1 MINPFAVILPSA
13 GLGTRFGKEIP
24 KQYQKIQGKLVINYS
39 LELFLTFKECKKIVI
54 AISNVDDFHH
64 PLLEDNRI
72 EIIQGGHSR
81 ADSVRRCFDK
91 LVSID
96 SHEDVLIHDA
106 ARPCVQLEDLTN
118 FLEIFS
124 LSQYAGMIFAN
135 PCTDTLKSS
144 KNGKIIIGTE
154 DRSFLWQAQTP
165 QIFRFE
171 NLYNAYNSYSGEI
184 NELTD
189 ESAIFDELKDE
200 IALYKNSSNNIKIT
214 HSEDLQLAEYLIKNI
229 KK

>member
-54 AISNVDDFHH
+54 AISNLDDFHH
-64 PLLEDNRI
+64 PLLKDSRI
-72 EIIQGGHSR
+72 EIIQGGNSR

-96 SHEDVLIHDA
+96 SQEDVLIHDS
-106 ARPCVQLEDLTN
+106 ARPCIQLEDLTN

-124 LSQYAGMIFAN
+124 SSQYAGMIFAN

-144 KNGKIIIGTE
+144 KNGEIITGTE

-165 QIFRFE
+165 QIFRFK
-171 NLYNAYNSYSGEI
+171 NLYNGYNSYSGEI
-184 NELTD
+184 NQLTD
-189 ESAIFDELKDE
+189 ESAIFDKLKDE

-214 HSEDLQLAEYLIKNI
+214 HSDDLQLAEYLLKNI